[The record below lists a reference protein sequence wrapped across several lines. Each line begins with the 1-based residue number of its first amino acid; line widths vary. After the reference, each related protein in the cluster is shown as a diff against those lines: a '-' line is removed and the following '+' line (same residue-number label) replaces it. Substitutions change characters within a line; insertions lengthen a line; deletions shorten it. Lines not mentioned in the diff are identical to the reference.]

1 MKQNELAKAKGTYG
15 FFVDYA
21 STLLEIP
28 VFRQMDNMVALPNSH
43 SARHSAVLAQKK
55 SSLWSFFFAYK
66 IKTNYHKYQ
75 KVIQ

>member
-1 MKQNELAKAKGTYG
+1 MKQNELAKAKGAYG

-28 VFRQMDNMVALPNSH
+28 VFRQMDNMVALPNS
-43 SARHSAVLAQKK
+43 HSAVLAQKK

>member
-1 MKQNELAKAKGTYG
+1 MKQNELAKAKGAYG

-43 SARHSAVLAQKK
+43 SAVLAQKT